1 MTLNNGYDKQNLLFR
16 KFNNTKLNILN
27 HKVYYA
33 SIFINLINLT
43 NKNTNIQEKVNA
55 NVNNPK

>member
-16 KFNNTKLNILN
+16 KFNNKKLNILN

-55 NVNNPK
+55 NANNPK